1 MAKDDLET
9 KVKKSVVNIDK
20 NVQRIYNILTD
31 LGLKLTHIV
40 TSLGD
45 YRSYGNDSYY

>member
-1 MAKDDLET
+1 MAKDNLET

-20 NVQRIYNILTD
+20 NVQRIYNMFTD
-31 LGLKLTHIV
+31 LSLKLTHVI

-45 YRSYGNDSYY
+45 YRSYDREPY